1 MILKRDEYKVR
12 KYNNLSNGT
21 TDGFTLFYLKDGK
34 LCSVLLN
41 EEQAQCLDLSL
52 GVAFGSQ
59 DKIRVVKCDKQIMND
74 ML

>member
-1 MILKRDEYKVR
+1 MKQVEYKVR
-12 KYNNLSNGT
+12 KYNNLSDGT
-21 TDGFTLFYLKDGK
+21 IDGFTLFYLKDGK
-34 LCSVLLN
+34 LYSVLLN

-59 DKIRVVKCDKQIMND
+59 DKIRVVRCDKQVVNE